1 LPRRRPAR
9 RLDDVLDLRPRRART
24 RRGGPAPLRHLPRG
38 DARARVARRTGRPAP
53 RRAALAQ
60 PGRHRPHGR
69 PGGAVTAL
77 LVALGAALGAV
88 GRHLVTTAL
97 RTGLG
102 ATPAGAVLVVNASG
116 SLVLGLV
123 AGHCAGATP
132 GWLLPLVG
140 VGFCGA

>member
-1 LPRRRPAR
+1 M
-9 RLDDVLDLRPRRART
+9 
-24 RRGGPAPLRHLPRG
+24 
-38 DARARVARRTGRPAP
+38 
-53 RRAALAQ
+53 
-60 PGRHRPHGR
+60 
-69 PGGAVTAL
+69 TAL

-140 VGFCGA
+140 VGFCGAYTTFATHAVEVVTAARAGRTRHALADLLLNLVLALALVSFGWMITT